1 MKKCLKILTFTLCCI
16 VSAIVFCACTDN
28 TEKIL
33 VEKISVDK
41 PSITLV
47 LDEDNLQS
55 SSDEIKISYEPANA
69 TQIDIE
75 FFQYDNS
82 LIEISPKQKSGDT
95 FVIKAKD
102 FEGTSKQTT
111 IGVRMKGNVKVQA
124 KCQVKVEKKSLAKL
138 QTPTNLKYN
147 TESNRIEWDASTHT
161 VDEGFDG
168 YTLKINN
175 DEIYCTNNFYEIN
188 SLNEILVAQV
198 KANSIVSGKDSN
210 YSSSYTFKVL
220 DTVQNF
226 KHQNGNISWDKVENA
241 SSYKYKVGVLKEEIV
256 DANTTSFNYDFI
268 NKGTY
273 TFSIRAIGENI
284 LDEQGNVSC
293 YVFDSKPVELT
304 VTKLSAPEN
313 FVFSKIFYW
322 DTPSLT
328 EQLPKGYEIVEIVGE
343 QETVIA
349 TTNLNHYSLPHD
361 ISVGNHTY
369 KIRAIGDGI
378 NTISSDFSASK
389 TVRKLATPTNL
400 RVENGMITWD
410 RDANAVSYHLIFMGM
425 FNGKLYTD
433 DFYNTDKSVNPY
445 FYIDQPSQE
454 NNKVTFDF
462 SGDKF
467 SGDYIIKIAS
477 VSDAENTVDSEFTL
491 PISVTKLEAPELTSF
506 SLSNNVLSWSANPNA
521 SSYNIEFFGEQT
533 ILETVYTNS
542 FALPVDLGA
551 MEFSFKV
558 TAIGDS
564 AKKTLTSDKSELGY
578 GVKLSSPE
586 VFVQNGVLKWQME
599 TAQDFS
605 SYILSINGTEQN
617 VEKLDEFTFEDYD
630 AGTYSVKVKA
640 LGGNASKSGNKYV
653 VGTCDSNFSSVLS
666 VTKYSAPV
674 LNLENG
680 EVHFSVEDSSGGT
693 VLGTK
698 KDINITQTEISARVY
713 GQDNEHITSD
723 LSNVLVVTNART
735 PSNLKL
741 ENGVLSWDELDEAY
755 KGSYFQL
762 ELTFVGQDSEASS
775 SKTVLDMGTSHSKD
789 FSLDDVLSG
798 TYSAR
803 VRIIGTTS
811 GINENLVLNSEFS
824 SYFDFYKLPKP
835 TLTAT
840 SALNG
845 DNLEINTMLGY
856 LTWEASSV
864 GLIKAV
870 GYNIRAEKSG
880 KIIELDVKDA
890 NTFQLPNEAGKYKIS
905 IEAYG
910 DSKQIINSGY
920 SETIEF
926 EKLKKATNLKI
937 SNDGTISWNSDYNK
951 ANDAI
956 TGAITSFPK
965 NLRVVFA
972 IEINGNLYS
981 PYNFSKILNNGVD
994 ETAFAEVNKV
1004 KSVNFNDIREFSMNA
1019 TDAIKFTD
1027 GTYKIRILTMPINAY
1042 QENLPVIGQW
1052 GYKTDLVADYSDYIE
1067 LTKLE
1072 TPYGFRM
1079 DYELNDDLTDS
1090 DYVLSWTRSLNS
1102 NVSGYEVLI
1111 KEAGKQDS
1119 EGEVFSVGTNTKF
1132 NFTQNYLL
1140 SKGITNGNYIAKVRC
1155 ITSSTN
1161 YIYSDYCE
1169 ELSISILNDIELTI
1183 SDGKLSWAK
1192 NSNAVSYKF
1201 IFTKNGEQFTVILGG
1216 NLSEYEMTLNNNRKF
1231 TPGEYN
1237 IKVQV
1242 IGNTSSNYNNKIY
1255 ISALTEKDYGNF
1267 VKLETPTNLHI
1278 NEGLINFD
1286 CDSEPDY
1293 FQLLVSQNG
1302 KQDKEKITIDKT
1314 GLSYEYELAE
1324 RFGAGKYSFNL
1335 QAMGGTRYINSE
1347 ISSEITPSEVTKLD
1361 SPTLY
1366 LKDGILNWNYIEN
1379 ANTYQIQIS
1388 GSSFKHEV
1396 KMPEGVTSFDIS
1408 GELTTITGEKIVLG
1422 NGDYSIK
1429 IKSIGT
1435 NRTFLNSNFSTV
1447 KKFRKLITPKN
1458 VEIAQ
1463 GKLTW
1468 QAISALGDAPNG
1480 LALYIK
1486 ASGSSSYNEPIILS
1500 NNQNS
1505 FDFDGEKYP
1514 AGTYSVYLQTI
1525 GDTKNSFEVG
1535 NICGTPTEVFVVE
1548 KLGVPTNTKI
1558 EYTSDEE
1565 YLGKF
1570 TFDAL
1575 NRDGYDNPEYELKLK
1590 ITIKEKVYEINL
1602 TLDDD
1607 SVEGGKVCYNIAKQI
1622 ENISLSSGA
1631 EIQFSVKYLG
1641 QDKFIDSQF
1650 CEPLSIVIPQ
1660 TPDLEVV
1667 IDENNNFT
1675 GKISWNSVK
1684 VGDNQ
1689 SNYVLIY
1696 QFISLDKANKLG
1708 ITDVNSITEEHW
1720 GEERTEITTSNCHA
1734 YVTRKGY
1741 YRFKV
1746 ISTLVIGSGSD
1757 ITTIKSPEND
1767 YTSAYNYNLF
1777 SGGIGT
1783 EEDPFIV
1790 DSVST
1795 FNYIRYNLTAH
1806 YALSKNDSLSQG
1818 INFVNSII
1826 YPIGSEAE
1834 QFTGSFNGN
1843 GKMLYNIT
1851 LSDVSENSSIFDYV
1865 GKSGIIKNVI
1875 VQNIII
1881 TNGSNVGG
1889 IVGKNEGQIVNVK
1902 VGCKQENGQ
1911 YVYDGITSISPYAT
1925 SDQFYSR
1932 VGGIC
1937 GYNLGTI
1944 TNCESYAVIAPR
1956 NDYIEVR
1963 SGGIA
1968 GENSGTISYCYNYG
1982 DVGGTGTAKTQ
1993 IFSNMSGGICGF
2005 NTSNITYCGN
2015 FGNVFAQSR
2024 SANKVSQGAYAG
2036 GIVAYNNRG
2045 TISYCFN
2052 DNSNKDYSS
2061 DDTIVS
2067 KTQIYG
2073 LTAINIDVFVGGI
2086 VAYNNVAST
2095 IQNCYTISNVRYEL
2109 SGTAIANVGTIIG
2122 ENKSSFMEVE
2132 QGYRVYI
2139 LSDSMVKTIGNNISQ
2154 LGNIVEY
2161 SKTKSGYGLE
2171 QFKTAVSNSFN
2182 LIVGQIKSKENVWKR
2197 LLHGLLEQY

>member
-28 TEKIL
+28 TEKVL
-33 VEKISVDK
+33 VEKITVDK
-41 PSITLV
+41 PSISLV

-55 SSDEIKISYEPANA
+55 SSQEIKISYEPANA

-82 LIEISPKQKSGDT
+82 LIEISPKQRTGDT

-111 IGVRMKGNVKVQA
+111 IGIRMKGNVKVQT

-138 QTPTNLKYN
+138 QSPTNLKYN
-147 TESNRIEWDASTHT
+147 TETNRIEWDASTHT

-168 YTLKINN
+168 YTLKLNGS
-175 DEIYCTNNFYEIN
+175 EIYCTDNFYETNIVD
-188 SLNEILVAQV
+188 ETIDAQV
-198 KANSIVSGKDSN
+198 KANSIISGKDSD
-210 YSSSYTFKVL
+210 YSNSYTFKVL
-220 DTVQNF
+220 NSVQNF
-226 KHQNGNISWDKVENA
+226 KHQNGTFSWDKVESA
-241 SSYKYKVGVLKEEIV
+241 SSYKYKIGVLREEIV
-256 DANTTSFNYDFI
+256 DSSVTSFNYDFV

-284 LDEQGNVSC
+284 TDSEGNVTC
-293 YVFDSKPVELT
+293 YVFDSKPVEIK

-328 EQLPKGYEIVEIVGE
+328 EQLTKGYEIVEIVDG
-343 QETVIA
+343 QENVIA
-349 TTNLNHYSLPHD
+349 STAQNHYALPEN
-361 ISVGNHTY
+361 IAVGNHTY

-400 RVENGMITWD
+400 RVEDGMVTWD

-445 FYIDQPSQE
+445 FYIDQPTQE

-491 PISVTKLEAPELTSF
+491 PITVSKLEAPDLTSF
-506 SLSNNVLSWSANPNA
+506 SLSNNVLSWNANPNA

-542 FALPVDLGA
+542 FTLPADMEA

-558 TAIGDS
+558 TAVGDS
-564 AKKTLTSDKSELGY
+564 TKKTLTSDKSKLGY
-578 GVKLSSPE
+578 GVKLSSP
-586 VFVQNGVLKWQME
+586 VVYVQNGVLNWEME
-599 TAQDFS
+599 SNQDFS
-605 SYILSINGTEQN
+605 SYVLSINGTDQN
-617 VEKLDEFTFEDYD
+617 VEKLNQFTFDGYD

-640 LGGNASKSGNKYV
+640 LGGNASKSGDKYT
-653 VGTCDSNFSSVLS
+653 VGTCDSNFSSVLT

-674 LNLENG
+674 VKLENG
-680 EVHFSVEDSSGGT
+680 EVSFSADDTAGGS
-693 VLGTK
+693 VLESRK
-698 KDINITQTEISARVY
+698 NINATQTEISARVY
-713 GQDNEHITSD
+713 GQDNEHITSE
-723 LSNVLVVTNART
+723 LSNVLVVTNAQA

-741 ENGVLSWDELDEAY
+741 EKGILSWDELNEAY

-762 ELTFVGQDSEASS
+762 ELSFSS
-775 SKTVLDMGTSHSKD
+775 NNKDVESFNKVLDMGTNHSKD
-789 FSLDDVLSG
+789 FTLDDVSSG
-798 TYSAR
+798 EYSAR

-811 GINENLVLNSEFS
+811 GINDNLVLNSPYSANFV
-824 SYFDFYKLPKP
+824 FYKLSKP
-835 TLTAT
+835 TLKAT
-840 SALNG
+840 SAIN
-845 DNLEINTMLGY
+845 DNIFNINDMLGY
-856 LTWEASSV
+856 LTWDTSSV
-864 GLIKAV
+864 GIVKAM
-870 GYNIRAEKSG
+870 GYNLKAEKNG
-880 KIIELDVKDA
+880 QVIELDVKNV
-890 NTFQLPNEAGKYKIS
+890 NTFELPNEAGKYKIS

-910 DSKQIINSGY
+910 NSKEIIDSGY
-920 SETIEF
+920 SESIEF
-926 EKLKKATNLKI
+926 EKLKKATNLKV
-937 SNDGTISWNSDYNK
+937 SNDGTISWSSDYNK

-956 TGAITSFPK
+956 TGAITNFPK
-965 NLRVVFA
+965 NLRVVYA
-972 IEINGNLYS
+972 VEINGNLYS
-981 PYNFSKILNNGVD
+981 PYNFSKILSNGVD
-994 ETAFAEVNKV
+994 ETTFAEVNKV
-1004 KSVNFNDIREFSMNA
+1004 KSVNFNDIREFDINA
-1019 TDAIKFTD
+1019 TDPIKFID
-1027 GTYKIRILTMPINAY
+1027 GTYKIRILTLPINIY
-1042 QENLPVIGQW
+1042 QEDLPVIGNW
-1052 GYKTDLVADYSDYIE
+1052 GHQTDLIADYSDYIE
-1067 LTKLE
+1067 FTKLE

-1079 DYELNDDLTDS
+1079 DYELNDDLTAS
-1090 DYVLSWTRSLNS
+1090 NYMLSWTRSLNS

-1111 KEAGKQDS
+1111 KEAGKLDS
-1119 EGEVFSVGTNTKF
+1119 EGEIFAVGTNTKF
-1132 NFTQNYLL
+1132 NFTQNYLVT
-1140 SKGITNGNYIAKVRC
+1140 KGITNGTYIAKVRSV
-1155 ITSSTN
+1155 TTTNN
-1161 YIYSDYCE
+1161 YIYSDYCD
-1169 ELSISILNDIELTI
+1169 ELSINILNDIELSI
-1183 SDGKLSWAK
+1183 SNGVLSWAK
-1192 NSNAVSYKF
+1192 NPNAVSYKF
-1201 IFTKNGEQFTVILGG
+1201 IFTKDGEEFTTILSG
-1216 NLSEYEMTLNNNRKF
+1216 NLNEYGMTLNNNRKF
-1231 TPGEYN
+1231 TAGEYN

-1242 IGNTSSNYNNKIY
+1242 LGNTSSNYNNKIY
-1255 ISALTEKDYGNF
+1255 ISALSEKDYGSF
-1267 VKLETPTNLHI
+1267 IKLETPTNLHV
-1278 NEGLINFD
+1278 NEGLLNFD
-1286 CDSEPDY
+1286 CDSTPEY
-1293 FQLLVSQNG
+1293 FQLLVSHNS
-1302 KQDKEKITIDKT
+1302 KVDKENITIDKL
-1314 GLSYEYELAE
+1314 GSYFEYELAE
-1324 RFGAGKYSFNL
+1324 KFGAGKYSFNL
-1335 QAMGGTRYINSE
+1335 QAMGGTKYINSE
-1347 ISSEITPSEVTKLD
+1347 ISNEITPSEVTKLD

-1388 GSSFKHEV
+1388 GSSYNYEV

-1408 GELTTITGEKIVLG
+1408 GELTTITGEKITLG

-1435 NRTFLNSNFSTV
+1435 NRTYLNSNFSTV
-1447 KKFRKLITPKN
+1447 KTFRKLVTPKN
-1458 VEIAQ
+1458 VKISA

-1468 QAISALGDAPNG
+1468 QAITASGDAPNG

-1486 ASGSSSYNEPIILS
+1486 SSSSSVYNEPIILS
-1500 NNQNS
+1500 NSQNS

-1514 AGTYSVYLQTI
+1514 AGTYNVYLQTI
-1525 GDTKNSFEVG
+1525 GDTSNSFSVG
-1535 NICGTPTEVFVVE
+1535 NICGTPTEVYTIE
-1548 KLGVPTNTKI
+1548 KLNAPTNSKI
-1558 EYTSDEE
+1558 EYTSEEE

-1575 NRDGYDNPEYELKLK
+1575 NKSGYDEPKYQLKLK
-1590 ITIKEKVYEINL
+1590 ITIKEKVQEISL
-1602 TLDDD
+1602 TLDNQ
-1607 SVEGGKVCYNIAKQI
+1607 SLEGNKVCYNIPKQI
-1622 ENISLSSGA
+1622 ENIPLTSGA

-1650 CEPLSIVIPQ
+1650 CEPLSIIIPE
-1660 TPDLEVV
+1660 TPTMEVV

-1675 GKISWNSVK
+1675 GKVKWNEVK

-1696 QFISLDKANKLG
+1696 QFISLEKANKLG
-1708 ITDVNSITEEHW
+1708 ITDINSITEDNW
-1720 GEERTEITTSNCHA
+1720 GEDRTEITTSNCHA
-1734 YVTRKGY
+1734 YVTQKGY

-1746 ISTLVIGSGSD
+1746 ISTLIIGSGSD
-1757 ITTIKSPEND
+1757 ITTIKSPEID
-1767 YTSAYNYNLF
+1767 YTNAYNYNLF

-1783 EEDPFIV
+1783 EDDPFIV

-1818 INFVNSII
+1818 INFANSVI
-1826 YPIGSEAE
+1826 YPIGSEIE

-1851 LSDVSENSSIFDYV
+1851 LSYVAENSSIFDYV

-1889 IVGKNEGQIVNVK
+1889 IVGKNEGQIINVK

-1911 YVYDGITSISPYAT
+1911 YVYDGTSSISPYAT
-1925 SDQFYSR
+1925 TDQYYSR

-1944 TNCESYAVIAPR
+1944 TNCESYALIAPR
-1956 NDYIEVR
+1956 NDYAEVR

-1982 DVGGTGTAKTQ
+1982 YVGGTGTSKTQ
-1993 IFSNMSGGICGF
+1993 IFSNMSGGICGL
-2005 NTSNITYCGN
+2005 NTSSISYCGN

-2036 GIVAYNNRG
+2036 GVVAYNSRG

-2052 DNSNKDYSS
+2052 DNSNRDYSS
-2061 DDTIVS
+2061 DDLIAS
-2067 KTQIYG
+2067 KTQIFG
-2073 LTAINIDVFVGGI
+2073 LTTINIDVFVGGL
-2086 VAYNNVAST
+2086 VAYNREASNV
-2095 IQNCYTISNVRYEL
+2095 QNCYTISNVAYEL
-2109 SGTAIANVGTIIG
+2109 SGTSAIANVGTIMG
-2122 ENKSSFMEVE
+2122 ENKSLYMDVDS
-2132 QGYRVYI
+2132 GYRVYI
-2139 LSDSMVKTIGNNISQ
+2139 LSDSMVKNMGNNISQ
-2154 LGNIVEY
+2154 FGNVVEY
-2161 SKTKSGYGLE
+2161 SKTKTGYNLE
-2171 QFKTAVSNSFN
+2171 QLKVAVRNSFG
-2182 LIVGQIKSKENVWKR
+2182 LTVGE
-2197 LLHGLLEQY
+2197 H